1 MAYIP
6 DGKEVAYKTYWN
18 LAVEFTQVSRNGN
31 RYVFVLYCYESDDM
45 VKSVC
50 SAYDLGWLSLIDW
63 VLGSS
68 KYSSN
73 K

>member
-50 SAYDLGWLSLIDW
+50 SAYDLG
-63 VLGSS
+63 
-68 KYSSN
+68 
-73 K
+73 